1 MKNSCFLM
9 LVFFTYSCTIKSGME
24 DDFKDSILVQIDN
37 YIILKNE
44 FIQRSEYVLR
54 PDYCS
59 KNNNVHK
66 QIILNSLIAEKLLA
80 IEGEELFNGKPIN
93 NYLKGLREQIMREKL
108 FFTETSSKEIDSFE
122 LNQFRK
128 TADRIYTLSFINL
141 NKTQA
146 EEAMADINISSELT
160 NKLFNDGSLN
170 TKDVSFLGESS
181 YRLCY
186 EIFSKQLNKDDI
198 IGPVYMDD
206 GTYILMRIEDWYS
219 ERKLS
224 ESSQKE
230 YINNIREH
238 LSRLKTV
245 DNYGN
250 YIHKIMKNKTLN
262 FNQVSFSKL
271 MENFYYEQLQFQK
284 SKKILFEKA
293 IWSENKLVL
302 TGQYRSIEIDENE
315 IIFSIDDE
323 EWSMDELQKL
333 INVHPLVFRNKKISK
348 KDFPIELK
356 NAIAD
361 LIRDHYLTKEAYKL
375 NLDKDPYIDQYIKMW
390 KEHFIA
396 SAVRLKLLQSKPTDN
411 EDIEYLKPMI
421 NQLFNQYSD
430 KIIINFKLLD
440 EINLTSIPM
449 HIVNQNV
456 AYQSPIPQFPILTD
470 NYKINYGERR
480 K

>member
-1 MKNSCFLM
+1 MKSSLFLI
-9 LVFFTYSCTIKSGME
+9 LVFFTYSCTTKSAVE
-24 DDFKDSILVQIDN
+24 DDFDDSILVQIDD

-44 FIQRSEYVLR
+44 FIQRAEYVLR

-59 KNNNVHK
+59 KNNNIHK

-80 IEGEELFNGKPIN
+80 IEGEGLFNDKPIN
-93 NYLKGLREQIMREKL
+93 NYLKGLREQNMREKL
-108 FFTETSSKEIDSFE
+108 FFTKTSSKEIDSFE

-128 TADRIYTLSFINL
+128 TADRIYNLSFINL

-146 EEAMADINISSELT
+146 EEAMADINISPELT
-160 NKLFNDGSLN
+160 NRLFNAESSN
-170 TKDVSFLGESS
+170 TKDVSFFGENS

-186 EIFSKQLNKDDI
+186 EIFSKQLNKYDVV
-198 IGPVYMDD
+198 GPVRMDD

-230 YINNIREH
+230 YINNIRAH
-238 LSRLKTV
+238 LNRLRTI
-245 DNYGN
+245 DNYGD

-271 MENFYYEQLQFQK
+271 IKNFYYEQLQFEK
-284 SKKILFEKA
+284 SKKDLFKKA

-302 TGQYRSIEIDENE
+302 TGEYRSIDIDGNE

-323 EWSMDELQKL
+323 EWSMDKLQKL
-333 INVHPLVFRNKKISK
+333 FNVHPLVFRNKKISK

-361 LIRDHYLTKEAYKL
+361 LIRDYYLTKEAYTV
-375 NLDKDPYIDQYIKMW
+375 NLDKDSYINQYIKMW

-396 SAVRLKLLQSKPTDN
+396 SAVRVKLLQSKPTDN
-411 EDIEYLKPMI
+411 EDIEFLEPMI
-421 NQLFNQYSD
+421 NQLFHQYSD

-449 HIVNQNV
+449 HIVNQNA

-470 NYKINYGERR
+470 NYKINYGARR